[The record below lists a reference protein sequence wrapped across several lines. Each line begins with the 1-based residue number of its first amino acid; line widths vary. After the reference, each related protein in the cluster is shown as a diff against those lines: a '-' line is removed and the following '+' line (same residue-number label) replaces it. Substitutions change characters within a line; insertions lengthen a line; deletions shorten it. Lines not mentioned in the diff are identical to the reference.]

1 MAGRRILVVEEGG
14 EVAGFAELEEDGHLD
29 MLYVRKD
36 AVGRGVGRRLYGR
49 SSGGSEVEVTDG
61 TSLRL
66 ASRPALSSS
75 GKVSACCASIRS
87 RCGGTDDELRDGEAA
102 APTRQRRG
110 TRHPVEPQEARA
122 FWGVPI
128 QFHRFE
134 PPGRSR
140 GTTAPAPA
148 RSKRTSVGPS
158 SSWMLKRSL
167 FSVRIGTITHVL
179 PIGR

>member
-14 EVAGFAELEEDGHLD
+14 EVAGFAELEEDGRLD
-29 MLYVRKD
+29 ILYVRKD

-110 TRHPVEPQEARA
+110 TRYPVEPQKARA
-122 FWGVPI
+122 SWGVPI

-134 PPGRSR
+134 RAGA
-140 GTTAPAPA
+140 GALLPA
-148 RSKRTSVGPS
+148 RSAP
-158 SSWMLKRSL
+158 L
-167 FSVRIGTITHVL
+167 SVRRPV
-179 PIGR
+179 GR